1 MTTSTGAL
9 LFVLASD
16 VVLLREVKGAGGE
29 IIPAGAR
36 GVVTDLL
43 GPQSYGE
50 TYFVAFE
57 GYPPATVSEHEI
69 ELASGMQDPANDTG
83 EAADEVEQLVP
94 VIGPNG
100 ADLLVQRAVVLRA
113 LSDGR
118 WARGRTY
125 FGIADTTGVPRATV
139 RFLLDVMPDY
149 VSARPG
155 QRRSFYTLTDAGRA
169 ALAFL

>member
-1 MTTSTGAL
+1 
-9 LFVLASD
+9 
-16 VVLLREVKGAGGE
+16 
-29 IIPAGAR
+29 
-36 GVVTDLL
+36 
-43 GPQSYGE
+43 
-50 TYFVAFE
+50 
-57 GYPPATVSEHEI
+57 
-69 ELASGMQDPANDTG
+69 
-83 EAADEVEQLVP
+83 